1 MKKSSLI
8 FTLALFFAVGVS
20 VHAEEHA
27 PKRESLREAERSMRQ
42 EVREQRIATRSGR
55 IENRMER
62 QEERASAAAERREV
76 LEQKREERVEQRQER
91 AVERQE
97 RASASAER
105 RSRVATAVQELLSLQ
120 VSDPGIG
127 TEVREIAQAQNEAVE
142 RIEQQLQAVE
152 NRGAILRVLFG
163 ADRAGLEQAKALIQQ
178 NTQRVNRLERLRS
191 ELVTQDPATA
201 EEIQQKIQALQQVN
215 AEFDQTVVR
224 SEGGFSVFGWA
235 LRLFGR

>member
-27 PKRESLREAERSMRQ
+27 PKRESLREAERSVRQ

-76 LEQKREERVEQRQER
+76 LEQKREDRVEQRQER

-97 RASASAER
+97 RASAER

-178 NTQRVNRLERLRS
+178 NTQRVNRLESLRS
-191 ELVTQDPATA
+191 ELTTQDPAAA

-235 LRLFGR
+235 MRLLGR